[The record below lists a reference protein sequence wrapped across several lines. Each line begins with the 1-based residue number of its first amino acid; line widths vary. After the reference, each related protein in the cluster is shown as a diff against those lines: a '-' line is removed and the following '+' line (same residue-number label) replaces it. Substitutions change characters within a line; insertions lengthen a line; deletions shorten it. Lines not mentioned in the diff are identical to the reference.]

1 LRLPL
6 SRVFFFSFLRLLIAV
21 RAWLG
26 YLGARAAGGRA
37 SGRVAPWKERKDCTQ
52 KKNKES
58 GKKGGV
64 GERRKF
70 PRFSLT
76 QNGSFQ
82 LSYLPPP
89 LHQLVGN

>member
-6 SRVFFFSFLRLLIAV
+6 SRVFFSPFLRLLIAV

-26 YLGARAAGGRA
+26 YLGARAGL
-37 SGRVAPWKERKDCTQ
+37 WKERKDCTQ

-58 GKKGGV
+58 GKEGGV
-64 GERRKF
+64 GERRQF

-82 LSYLPPP
+82 LSYLPP